1 MLGIRTLPHPV
12 SGVVPWQLEP
22 AAAPLREVL
31 HWGQGSFA
39 LPPFRKEAH
48 MIQITGK
55 YNTAVCY
62 TGQLESIAVEQIRA
76 VCDRAEFA
84 DCKIRIMPDVHA
96 GMGCTIGTTM
106 TITDKVVP
114 GMVGVDIGCG
124 METVMLAQQDMDLAA
139 LDHVIRENIPCGRE
153 IRDDMD
159 VALDDSFRIDLSQLR
174 CSPYVNL
181 ERARLSIGTLGGGNH
196 FIEVDRGEDGNLYLV
211 VHSGSRHIGFEVA
224 NYYQEE
230 GRKAL
235 WGGARYQ
242 VDAAVAEL
250 KARGRFREIQ
260 PTIDRLRR
268 DHAIH
273 IPKELAYVEG
283 QLFEDYIHDMK
294 MIQYFALLNRRAMV
308 DIILTGMGLTPVEAF
323 TTIHNYIDTEHNILR
338 KGAVAAY
345 KGQKLLIPI
354 NMRDGS
360 LICLGKGNP
369 DWNCSA
375 PHGAGRIMSRKDAFR
390 RLSLEEYRSQM
401 AGIYTTCV
409 DSDTLDEAPMAYKG
423 LEDILS
429 NIGPTAEVLQRIRP
443 IYNFKA
449 AE

>member
-1 MLGIRTLPHPV
+1 MLGINPV

-39 LPPFRKEAH
+39 LPSFRKEAH

-62 TGQLESIAVEQIRA
+62 TGQLESIAAEQIRA

-211 VHSGSRHIGFEVA
+211 IHSGSRHIGFEVA

-250 KARGRFREIQ
+250 KAQGRFREIQ

-268 DHAIH
+268 EHAID

-283 QLFEDYIHDMK
+283 RLFEDYIHDMK

-308 DIILTGMGLTPVEAF
+308 DIILAGMGLTPVEAF